1 MLAKM
6 HQNFLA
12 RKHLEFALNQNW
24 WERQLRGFEA
34 QLPPTLMTNLYKVFK
49 TAVLSKQLEAEIL
62 NVSVHA
68 KVEDE
73 EGPARHDPRQ
83 DSDQSRINP
92 FSKMHNTRDSVADEL
107 L

>member
-1 MLAKM
+1 
-6 HQNFLA
+6 
-12 RKHLEFALNQNW
+12 
-24 WERQLRGFEA
+24 
-34 QLPPTLMTNLYKVFK
+34 MTNLYKVFK

-83 DSDQSRINP
+83 DSD
-92 FSKMHNTRDSVADEL
+92 
-107 L
+107 